1 MYLVLMIISASLVIA
16 RIIGL
21 CRKGDKLKAIELVVL
36 LLCYIVAINAIY
48 FMCADGI
55 YSLMYFSYVF
65 VIILP
70 LCLVDRTLTL
80 NINKVTVVSEY
91 ILTFSISLG
100 LISYCYFANGQ
111 YLSMDLSYRQAE
123 SYFTTLI
130 TQVKSVEGY
139 TEETPIAVIGEW
151 GNDSSLYKNSIMDVL
166 EMSGRDNALADA
178 YSWQYLLKYYCGFN
192 GELIGIDEVG
202 IPLNEVESMP
212 CYPESGA
219 IRLINN
225 TVVIKLSE

>member
-1 MYLVLMIISASLVIA
+1 
-16 RIIGL
+16 
-21 CRKGDKLKAIELVVL
+21 
-36 LLCYIVAINAIY
+36 
-48 FMCADGI
+48 
-55 YSLMYFSYVF
+55 
-65 VIILP
+65 
-70 LCLVDRTLTL
+70 
-80 NINKVTVVSEY
+80 
-91 ILTFSISLG
+91 
-100 LISYCYFANGQ
+100 
-111 YLSMDLSYRQAE
+111 MDLSYRQAE

-202 IPLNEVESMP
+202 IPSNEVESMP
-212 CYPESGA
+212 CYPETGA
-219 IRLINN
+219 IRFINGA
-225 TVVIKLSE
+225 VVIKLSE